1 MSGND
6 PRQACHS
13 KSWHSSARRLLR
25 NLLASPSTTPT
36 KTELCDLQVTVQQY
50 ESDRLLGLHNIEI
63 IRDFILA
70 PKHQIQARLKL
81 MILGCPSS
89 YAVEYHTR
97 YTSSLLV
104 RFICELSEYA
114 TRYLH
119 DKRYVRSELALR
131 CKPTDAVLCTKEAS
145 FT

>member
-119 DKRYVRSELALR
+119 DKRYVLSELALR